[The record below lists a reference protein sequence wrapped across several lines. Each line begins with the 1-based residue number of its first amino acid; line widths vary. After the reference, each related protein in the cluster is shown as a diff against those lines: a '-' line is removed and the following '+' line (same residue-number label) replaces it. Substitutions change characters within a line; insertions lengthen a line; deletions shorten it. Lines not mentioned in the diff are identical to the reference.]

1 MITAFNFVH
10 MKKTTKYLLIAGAV
24 YLGVKAYGAF
34 QAIKNLNFNV
44 TGIRFRIIKSRLALG
59 GTIFMDIVNPTQ
71 ETITVDAIAGN
82 VNTMDGTLI
91 GDYKSN
97 GKVVLKPGSNSIRFD
112 WGTRTSLMLGAMVL
126 EILKGKYP
134 SIVLNTVVTYRGIP
148 VSFPYKLNTKDYI
161 PTLDLTA

>member
-1 MITAFNFVH
+1 
-10 MKKTTKYLLIAGAV
+10 MKNTTKLLLVAGV
-24 YLGVKAYGAF
+24 GYVAYRIYGTYV
-34 QAIKNLNFNV
+34 AIKNLNFNV
-44 TGIRFRIIKSRLALG
+44 TGIRFKIIKSRLALG

-82 VNTMDGTLI
+82 VTTADGTLI
-91 GDYKSN
+91 GDYKS

-112 WGTRTSLMLGAMVL
+112 WGSRTSIMLGAMVL
-126 EILKGKYP
+126 DILKGKYP
-134 SIVLNTVVTYRGIP
+134 SIILNTVVTYKGIP

>member
-1 MITAFNFVH
+1 MN
-10 MKKTTKYLLIAGAV
+10 KTTKYLLVAGAV
-24 YLGVKAYGAF
+24 YVGYKAYASY

-44 TGIRFRIIKSRLALG
+44 TGVRFKIIKSRLALG

-71 ETITVDAIAGN
+71 ETITVDSIAGN
-82 VNTMDGTLI
+82 VNTIDGTLI

-112 WGTRTSLMLGAMVL
+112 WGTRTSLMLASMIVD
-126 EILKGKYP
+126 ILKGKYP

>member
-1 MITAFNFVH
+1 
-10 MKKTTKYLLIAGAV
+10 MKKTTKYLLVAGAV
-24 YLGVKAYGAF
+24 YLGYKAYGAF
-34 QAIKNLNFNV
+34 QAIKNLNFNI
-44 TGIRFRIIKSRLALG
+44 TGIRFKIIKSRFALG

-71 ETITVDAIAGN
+71 ETITVDSIAGN

-112 WGTRTSLMLGAMVL
+112 WGTRTSLMLAAMVVD
-126 EILKGKYP
+126 ILKGKYP
-134 SIVLNTVVTYRGIP
+134 SIILNTVVTYRGIP
-148 VSFPYKLNTKDYI
+148 VSFAYKLNTKDYI